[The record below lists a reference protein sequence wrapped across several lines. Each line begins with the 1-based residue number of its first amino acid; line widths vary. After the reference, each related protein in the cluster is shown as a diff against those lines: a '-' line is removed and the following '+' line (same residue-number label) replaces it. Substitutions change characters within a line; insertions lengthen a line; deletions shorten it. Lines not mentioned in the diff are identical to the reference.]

1 MKTKTNYFY
10 SHLIELDS
18 IFAELENLELSGEER
33 EELAE
38 LAHVQVHQ
46 AVVDRILSHL
56 SDVDKKRF
64 LELMILGEDEKIWE
78 HLRDKVEK
86 IDDKI
91 KDAAKQIKVE
101 LKADIKKVKTS

>member
-1 MKTKTNYFY
+1 MKTSNYFY

-18 IFAELENLELSGEER
+18 IFGELEALELSRDQR

-38 LAHVQVHQ
+38 LAHLQVHQ

-56 SDVDKKRF
+56 NEVDKKRF
-64 LELMILGEDEKIWE
+64 LELVVLGEDEKIWQ
-78 HLRDKVEK
+78 HLNERIEK

-91 KDAAKQIKVE
+91 KDAAEQIKVE
-101 LKADIKKVKTS
+101 LKKDIKKVKSKS